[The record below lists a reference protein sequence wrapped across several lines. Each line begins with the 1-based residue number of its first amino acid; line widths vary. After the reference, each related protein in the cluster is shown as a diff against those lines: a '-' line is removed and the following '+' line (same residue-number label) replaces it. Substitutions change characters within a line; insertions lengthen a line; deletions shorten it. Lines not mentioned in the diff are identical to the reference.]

1 MVEFASVD
9 IKFLSGVGPKRAE
22 ILKKEAG
29 IATYEDLLYYF
40 PYKYIDKS
48 RIYKICEIDGNMPYI
63 QIEGVITDFFEQGK
77 GKGRRLCATFSDK
90 SGSVE
95 LGWFQ
100 GIKYITERY
109 MKGKLY
115 VVFGKPAVYGGKKK
129 VDHPAKGGSAKK
141 LDADS
146 PLLGDFNY
154 NKVVVK
160 KIIPLMNIY

>member
-95 LGWFQ
+95 LVWFQ

-115 VVFGKPAVYGGKKK
+115 VVFGKPAVYGGQINYTSPPIE
-129 VDHPAKGGSAKK
+129 VTCKK
-141 LDADS
+141 LGVPL
-146 PLLGDFNY
+146 PLLGDY
-154 NKVVVK
+154 NTLVGLIKA
-160 KIIPLMNIY
+160 IIATR